1 MNSDS
6 LSRQDFNLLPVAAQR
21 IKYSLDGSTNTC
33 KGCIEYVEAQEHLYA
48 LEICRKQGNT
58 TILLLSDWSKQCLK
72 PWEPSS
78 LTRQS
83 QAVTA

>member
-33 KGCIEYVEAQEHLYA
+33 KGCIEYVEAQE
-48 LEICRKQGNT
+48 
-58 TILLLSDWSKQCLK
+58 QCLSVCTGNMQEIRK
-72 PWEPSS
+72 HHNAIVE
-78 LTRQS
+78 
-83 QAVTA
+83 

>member
-33 KGCIEYVEAQEHLYA
+33 NGCMEYYVEAQEHCLS
-48 LEICRKQGNT
+48 ICTGNMQVMRKRHNA
-58 TILLLSDWSKQCLK
+58 IV
-72 PWEPSS
+72 E
-78 LTRQS
+78 
-83 QAVTA
+83 

>member
-48 LEICRKQGNT
+48 LEICRK
-58 TILLLSDWSKQCLK
+58 
-72 PWEPSS
+72 
-78 LTRQS
+78 
-83 QAVTA
+83 

>member
-33 KGCIEYVEAQEHLYA
+33 KGCIEYVEAQEHRLSVCTGSMQ
-48 LEICRKQGNT
+48 EIRKHHNA
-58 TILLLSDWSKQCLK
+58 IV
-72 PWEPSS
+72 E
-78 LTRQS
+78 
-83 QAVTA
+83 